1 MPSKSSAQHK
11 LMEIATHTPG
21 GYGGVPQSVGKEFVK
36 ADSDGK
42 AQCAGL
48 LILNGNKVFLVH
60 RTDRDEWEGPG
71 GHIESG
77 ETPLDAAIRESIEE
91 IGVDFSDSDINPEP
105 MMTGNDEVNYQN
117 FIVNTSKD
125 FDVKLNNEHDK
136 AGWFDKTNVP
146 DTTHP
151 GVKKILGISRA
162 DSAPTELTIA
172 KQIQSGE
179 LPSPQKYENIH
190 LFDVRVTGTGTA
202 YRDSRDEYVYRPPE
216 NFLTDEFVERC
227 NGLPLIFEHPESI
240 LNTDEFRNRSI
251 GVIILPYIKGDEVW
265 GIAKVFDDDAAEL
278 MQTSHASTSPAVVFR
293 NAGSTETL
301 DIEGETV
308 LIEGKPSYLD
318 HLAICETGAWDKGGE
333 PKGIAI
339 TNQEETKME
348 EDEKMPAWA
357 DAIMKRLDSI
367 ESARADSEEKE
378 DGKKEEAKADSDGEV
393 DKEIEETKGMVEAG
407 EGLENAMEAHKSENN
422 EEDKALEYADSL
434 KKENADL
441 RARIEAMDAK
451 INVINKPISSADRDV
466 LAKAQSRA
474 DSLAQMFGEEISA
487 PLYGESPIA
496 YRKRLADK
504 FKKHSKELA
513 GIKLDS
519 MDEVSFGVIEERI
532 YADAMGVARSPSV
545 GSSGRLIPVV
555 RKDSAGREITTYY
568 GDSNEWLNPFKGVGM
583 KVKIDRTAGKGV

>member
-1 MPSKSSAQHK
+1 MPAKSEAQEH
-11 LMEIATHTPG
+11 LMQAAAHTPG
-21 GYGGVPQSVGKEFVK
+21 GYGGVPQSVGKEFVS
-36 ADSDGK
+36 ADSNND
-42 AQCAGL
+42 
-48 LILNGNKVFLVH
+48 
-60 RTDRDEWEGPG
+60 
-71 GHIESG
+71 
-77 ETPLDAAIRESIEE
+77 
-91 IGVDFSDSDINPEP
+91 DIN
-105 MMTGNDEVNYQN
+105 
-117 FIVNTSKD
+117 
-125 FDVKLNNEHDK
+125 
-136 AGWFDKTNVP
+136 
-146 DTTHP
+146 
-151 GVKKILGISRA
+151 
-162 DSAPTELTIA
+162 ELTVA
-172 KQIQSGE
+172 KQIQAGE

-202 YRDSRDEYVYRPPE
+202 YRDSLDEYVYRPPE

-251 GVIILPYIKGDEVW
+251 GVIILPYIKDDEVW

-301 DIEGETV
+301 DIEGETA

-318 HLAICETGAWDKGGE
+318 HLAICETGVWDKGGE

-339 TNQEETKME
+339 TNQEELAME
-348 EDEKMPAWA
+348 KEEKVAEMDGAILQRL
-357 DAIMKRLDSI
+357 DAVMKRLD
-367 ESARADSEEKE
+367 AM
-378 DGKKEEAKADSDGEV
+378 EAVKADSDDKDEKEV
-393 DKEIEETKGMVEAG
+393 KSDSEEEEVKADAKEEEKDGKEVKADE
-407 EGLENAMEAHKSENN
+407 SENPPVESKEN

-434 KKENADL
+434 KKDNADL

-451 INVINKPISSADRDV
+451 INGINKPVSSADRDV

-474 DSLAQMFGEEISA
+474 DSVAQMFGEEVSA

-532 YADAMGVARSPSV
+532 YSDAMGVARSPSV